1 MSLSK
6 IAVLTSS
13 ELKKLEM
20 QSAEIIKKA
29 GKKVFESW
37 GKTIDVSYKD
47 KRDLFTKVDLES
59 ENFLRC
65 ELLAL
70 FANAGFIVE
79 EGESDKKFEY
89 NWTIDPLDGSK
100 NFAFQLPM
108 FFVQVALLYK
118 DNPILGHIYH
128 PLSGQ
133 LFSASYGNGVS
144 LNGKQ
149 LSSNVSDQRDIKQ
162 AIIDID
168 LGGKDI
174 YSNENCNILTTIF
187 NNVYRLRIS
196 GGAFPPYLLTGAIDG
211 YLVLNQKTKLV
222 DQAPRIILFREAG
235 LTTEY
240 IEYGKRH
247 LLVSANEVI
256 FSQIKSLIL
265 STVESH

>member
-1 MSLSK
+1 MIS
-6 IAVLTSS
+6 SS
-13 ELKKLEM
+13 ELKQLELH
-20 QSAEIIKKA
+20 SAEIIKKA
-29 GKKVFESW
+29 GKRVFDSW
-37 GKTIDVSYKD
+37 GKIIDVSYKD

-59 ENFLRC
+59 ENFLRS
-65 ELLAL
+65 ELITL

-79 EGESDKKFEY
+79 EGESDKKSEY

-128 PLSGQ
+128 PLSNQ

-144 LNGKQ
+144 LNGKR
-149 LSSNVSDQRDIKQ
+149 LSSYVTEQRDVSQ
-162 AIIDID
+162 AIIDVD
-168 LGGKDI
+168 LGGKDM
-174 YSNENCNILTTIF
+174 YSNENCNILAAIF
-187 NNVYRLRIS
+187 NNVYRVRIS

-240 IEYGKRH
+240 IEYGSRH
-247 LLVSANEVI
+247 ILLSTNDVI
-256 FSQIKSLIL
+256 FSKIKSLIL
-265 STVESH
+265 NTIGLK